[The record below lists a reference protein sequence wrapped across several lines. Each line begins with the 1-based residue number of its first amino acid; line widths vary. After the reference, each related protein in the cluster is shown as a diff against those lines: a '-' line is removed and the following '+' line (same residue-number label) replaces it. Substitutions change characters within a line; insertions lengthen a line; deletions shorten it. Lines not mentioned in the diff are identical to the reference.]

1 MTLELPRKGLIKQ
14 ELISYE
20 IDEYTQMITKKTH
33 SRKYAEDGIDYIDSW
48 NIEPLYPA
56 AMKQETNLNEDG

>member
-20 IDEYTQMITKKTH
+20 IDEQTSMLIKKTH
-33 SRKYAEDGIDYIDSW
+33 TRRYAEDGIDYIDSHTS
-48 NIEPLYPA
+48 EPLCRA
-56 AMKQETNLNEDG
+56 AVNKETQFDEDG

>member
-20 IDEYTQMITKKTH
+20 IDKTTNMVTKKTH
-33 SRKYAEDGIDYIDSW
+33 TRKYASDCIDYIDQWTS
-48 NIEPLYPA
+48 EPLYRA
-56 AMKQETNLNEDG
+56 AVNEETDLNEDG

>member
-20 IDEYTQMITKKTH
+20 IDEQTNMITKKTH
-33 SRKYAEDGIDYIDSW
+33 SRTYASDGIDYIDQW
-48 NIEPLYPA
+48 TNEPLYRA
-56 AMKQETNLNEDG
+56 AVNKETDLNEDG

>member
-20 IDEYTQMITKKTH
+20 IEEDTNMVVKKTH
-33 SRKYAEDGIDYIDSW
+33 TRRYAEDGIDYIDSQTS
-48 NIEPLYPA
+48 EPLCRA
-56 AMKQETNLNEDG
+56 AVNKETQFDEDG

>member
-20 IDEYTQMITKKTH
+20 IEEDTNMVVKKTH
-33 SRKYAEDGIDYIDSW
+33 TRRYAEDGIDYIDSQTS
-48 NIEPLYPA
+48 EPLCRA
-56 AMKQETNLNEDG
+56 AVNKETNLNEDG